1 MNELENIKEISFRM
15 KRENSPVVAGRED
28 EWSESGGA
36 LMMRGIKKM
45 EFWCDVFSFF
55 CKVRDKDHLL
65 SGVGWRQGSGG
76 VEEE

>member
-1 MNELENIKEISFRM
+1 MNSKIVEEISFRM

-36 LMMRGIKKM
+36 FMMRGIKKM
-45 EFWCDVFSFF
+45 EFLCDVFSFF
-55 CKVRDKDHLL
+55 CKVRGKDHLL
-65 SGVGWRQGSGG
+65 CGVGWRQGSGG